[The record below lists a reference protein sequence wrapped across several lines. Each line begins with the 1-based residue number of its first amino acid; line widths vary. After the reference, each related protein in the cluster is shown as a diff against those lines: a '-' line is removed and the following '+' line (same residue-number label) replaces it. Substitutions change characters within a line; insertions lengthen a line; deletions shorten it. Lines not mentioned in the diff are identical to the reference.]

1 MKDLPNLMEATFT
14 CLDYRNVEIPDGVV
28 VYADPPYANTTGYTL
43 GDFDHEVFWDY
54 MRMLS
59 KTHKVFIS
67 EQTAPNDFECIWS
80 KEQTRTLDYNKE
92 NQPKKVEKL
101 FVWKG

>member
-1 MKDLPNLMEATFT
+1 MRDLPTLMNATFT
-14 CLDYRNVEIPDGVV
+14 CFDYRDVKIPDGAV
-28 VYADPPYANTTGYTL
+28 VYADPPYVNVTGYTL
-43 GDFDHEVFWDY
+43 GDFDHEAFWDH
-54 MRMLS
+54 MRKLS

-67 EQTAPNDFECIWS
+67 EQEAPDDFECIWS

-101 FVWKG
+101 FIWRG